1 MRAPVS
7 PHNVIDTN
15 TAGRS
20 TSRGRRIFTAVIAA
34 GAFAGLSGLVAPAAT
49 AQNNIGG
56 RIGDEY
62 VAASAANGQSPAAYF
77 GPATSNER
85 DAARGGK
92 FQTFSNDKSIYWHP
106 LVSDGRANQV
116 GGAIFTKWGEVSS
129 PGTAGWEWGPLMYP
143 TTREW
148 SSRPSADSGKVA
160 RGNHFEGGTVYWVP
174 NEGTYV
180 TWGLLRDAWWAIGAE
195 DSRLG
200 LPLSDERR
208 LSTGW
213 EQDFE
218 GGVINVDL
226 RGRVTIMVYGPRGE
240 REEVQGPVAIQ
251 GLVRE

>member
-1 MRAPVS
+1 MRTTLS
-7 PHNVIDTN
+7 PENVNQDN
-15 TAGRS
+15 TVRGSTGRS
-20 TSRGRRIFTAVIAA
+20 RRVLATVIAA
-34 GAFAGLSGLVAPAAT
+34 GAFAGLSGLVAPTAG

-56 RIGDEY
+56 RIGEEY
-62 VAASAANGQSPAAYF
+62 VAAAAANGQTPEQYF
-77 GPATSNER
+77 GAATTPEL

-92 FQTFSNDKSIYWHP
+92 FQNFENDKAIYWHP
-106 LVSDGRANQV
+106 LVSDGRANEV
-116 GGAIFTKWGEVSS
+116 GGAIRTKWGEVTN

-148 SSRPSADSGKVA
+148 SSRPSSDSGKVA

-180 TWGLLRDAWWAIGAE
+180 TWGLVRDAWWRIGAE

-226 RGRVTIMVYGPRGE
+226 RGNVTIMVYGPRGE
-240 REEVQGPVAIQ
+240 REEVQGPVAVQ
-251 GLVRE
+251 DLVPE

>member
-1 MRAPVS
+1 MRTISS
-7 PHNVIDTN
+7 PQNVIATN
-15 TAGRS
+15 TVRGSAR
-20 TSRGRRIFTAVIAA
+20 RGRRILTAVIAA
-34 GAFAGLSGLVAPAAT
+34 GAFAGLSGVVAPAAG

-62 VAASAANGQSPAAYF
+62 IAASAANGQSPAAYF
-77 GPATSNER
+77 GVATTPEL

-92 FQTFSNDKSIYWHP
+92 FQNFANDKAIYWHP

-116 GGAIFTKWGEVSS
+116 GGAIRTKWGEVTS

-148 SSRPSADSGKVA
+148 SSRTSAASGKVA

-240 REEVQGPVAIQ
+240 REEVQGPVMVQ
-251 GLVRE
+251 GLVHE